1 MIVMYKM
8 LETINQYIKDLPNMS
23 FEEYYQQYILNI
35 QDENIGIETCFP
47 DTFYHID
54 KLLARIQ
61 KELTK

>member
-47 DTFYHID
+47 DTFNNID
-54 KLLARIQ
+54 KFLARIQ
-61 KELTK
+61 KELAK